1 VPVVQCLI
9 LIIFGS
15 SRLSEILKHQAALLE
30 LIVSEQR
37 YYPDYYRV
45 TFFGNFPGAVR
56 GKSIIVRALFI
67 VTYLVAY

>member
-1 VPVVQCLI
+1 
-9 LIIFGS
+9 
-15 SRLSEILKHQAALLE
+15 LKHQAALLE

-56 GKSIIVRALFI
+56 GKSIIVRAPFI
-67 VTYLVAY
+67 VTYLVAN